1 MIDGVISTA
10 TPQFA
15 DASVDC
21 EFGTGRAQLLLEPQ
35 RISRHAWTDTE
46 STAISELMERYAAGD
61 DSVFAHLYRLMSPRL
76 YRFCL
81 RLTTMPY
88 EADDCFQDTLLRL
101 HRARATFKEGANALH
116 WVFAIARSVYLT
128 KLRYWKRR
136 PEQLGLATDVSQ
148 RAEIHPQAT
157 TTPETHVCAQHLLA
171 TVVQE
176 LNRMSEKNRAAYVL
190 LKEEGLSAKDAAA
203 VLGTSADAVKQR
215 AHRAYEQ
222 LKAALNAAGWNGHE
236 LPIR

>member
-1 MIDGVISTA
+1 
-10 TPQFA
+10 
-15 DASVDC
+15 
-21 EFGTGRAQLLLEPQ
+21 
-35 RISRHAWTDTE
+35 
-46 STAISELMERYAAGD
+46 MERYAAGD

-128 KLRYWKRR
+128 RLRYWKRR
-136 PEQLGLATDVSQ
+136 PETLGLTDVSQ
-148 RAEIHPQAT
+148 CTEMHPEAT
-157 TTPETHVCAQHLLA
+157 ATPETLVTAQHLLA

-176 LNRMSEKNRAAYVL
+176 LKRMSEKNRVAYVL

-203 VLGTSADAVKQR
+203 ILGTSANTVKQR

-222 LKAALNAAGWNGHE
+222 LKTALDAAGWNGHE
-236 LPIR
+236 LPVR

>member
-1 MIDGVISTA
+1 MSLG
-10 TPQFA
+10 
-15 DASVDC
+15 C
-21 EFGTGRAQLLLEPQ
+21 ELLAGR
-35 RISRHAWTDTE
+35 RHASELQSISQHTRMDTE
-46 STAISELMERYAAGD
+46 TAAISALMERYAAGD

-81 RLTTMPY
+81 RLTTVPC
-88 EADDCFQDTLLRL
+88 EADDCFQETLLRL
-101 HRARATFKEGANALH
+101 HRARATFTEGANALH

-136 PEQLGLATDVSQ
+136 PETLGLSTDAAQ
-148 RAEIHPQAT
+148 RTEIHPDAT
-157 TTPETHVCAQHLLA
+157 ATPETLVTAQHLLA

-176 LNRMSEKNRAAYVL
+176 LKRMSEKNRIAYVL

-203 VLGTSADAVKQR
+203 ILGTSADAVKQR

-222 LKAALNAAGWNGHE
+222 LKTALDAAGWNGHE
-236 LPIR
+236 LPDR

>member
-1 MIDGVISTA
+1 MPLG
-10 TPQFA
+10 
-15 DASVDC
+15 C
-21 EFGTGRAQLLLEPQ
+21 EFVAGRRQAPEPQ
-35 RISRHAWTDTE
+35 SILRHARMDTE
-46 STAISELMERYAAGD
+46 SAAISALMERYAAGD

-88 EADDCFQDTLLRL
+88 EADDCFQETLLRL
-101 HRARATFKEGANALH
+101 YRARATFKEGANALH

-136 PEQLGLATDVSQ
+136 PETLGFATDVSQ
-148 RAEIHPQAT
+148 RTEIHPEAT
-157 TTPETHVCAQHLLA
+157 ATPETLVTAQHLLA
-171 TVVQE
+171 IVMQE
-176 LNRMSEKNRAAYVL
+176 LKRMSEKNRVAYVL

-203 VLGTSADAVKQR
+203 VLGTSAGAVKQR

-222 LKAALNAAGWNGHE
+222 LKTALDAAGWNGHE
-236 LPIR
+236 LPAR

>member
-1 MIDGVISTA
+1 MLDSGMSTA
-10 TPQFA
+10 AAKFPDTPLG
-15 DASVDC
+15 C
-21 EFGTGRAQLLLEPQ
+21 EFLVDRRDAREPE
-35 RISRHAWTDTE
+35 RISRYVRMDTE
-46 STAISELMERYAAGD
+46 SAAISALMDRYAAGD
-61 DSVFAHLYRLMSPRL
+61 DSAFAHLYRLMSPRL

-88 EADDCFQDTLLRL
+88 EADDCFQETWLRL
-101 HRARATFKEGANALH
+101 CRARATFKEGANALH

-136 PEQLGLATDVSQ
+136 PETLGLARDVSQ
-148 RAEIHPQAT
+148 STDIHSEAIA
-157 TTPETHVCAQHLLA
+157 TPETLVTAQHLLA
-171 TVVQE
+171 TVVLE
-176 LNRMSEKNRAAYVL
+176 LNRMSEKNRIAYVL

-222 LKAALNAAGWNGHE
+222 LRTALDAAGWNGHE
-236 LPIR
+236 LPAR